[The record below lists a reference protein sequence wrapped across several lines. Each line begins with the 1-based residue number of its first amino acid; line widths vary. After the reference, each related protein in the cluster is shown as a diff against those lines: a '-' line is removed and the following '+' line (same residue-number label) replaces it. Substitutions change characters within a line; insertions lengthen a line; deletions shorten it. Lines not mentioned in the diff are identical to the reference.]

1 MHYSDPN
8 VQKSIYQLLSKCA
21 TNWPELC
28 IMCSK
33 CVRNLLQ
40 MCSKCVPNVLQVCAL
55 QFGMKVIWCV
65 DQRPPICRIG
75 QFHMI
80 VMRIITYCDLM
91 MMIAKQKDEHLIL
104 LARLVLGHKIEMAAT
119 NLCYMQLQLLI
130 KTFLTFAS

>member
-1 MHYSDPN
+1 M
-8 VQKSIYQLLSKCA
+8 
-21 TNWPELC
+21 
-28 IMCSK
+28 
-33 CVRNLLQ
+33 
-40 MCSKCVPNVLQVCAL
+40 LQVCAL

-65 DQRPPICRIG
+65 DQRPTICRIG